1 MTQNTKPLCTG
12 GRGRLLATSV
22 LVAAGLTLSACGANT
37 SAGTGT
43 DSTMPADTGA
53 PATVTFMEAMSS
65 GAQKTALAKMTKDF
79 MDKNPNIKVE
89 LQDQPDYGTLQ
100 TKINAQTAAGTPPTI
115 AQVYGSWADEFATSE
130 VIVPLDDYVAKSD
143 QYQSFFAGIKKDMKL
158 ADGKTWMWPFNK
170 SVVVQY
176 YNPAMVP
183 AAPKTWD
190 EFAATAKTASTG
202 NTVALSID
210 PGSSSGPAGGT
221 ALFEILAESMGEP
234 VFAADGTPQFTKDGA
249 AKAMD
254 YLVRMKK
261 EGSLVLGTNYP
272 GQAALGGGTGAF
284 DVSTVASYPFNLKAV
299 GDKFKLGVAAL
310 PSGPKGAANQL
321 AGTNIALFAKSSDAE
336 KAAAWKY
343 MQFLTSP
350 EEMAYWSATTG
361 YLPVSKDAMDQ
372 PAFKDYAA
380 KTPFVTDATNQL
392 DAATPLPPKSWV
404 NKASGALAQAI
415 QAAVNGSSSS
425 QDALAAAQDSAMK
438 AMKGSQ

>member
-1 MTQNTKPLCTG
+1 MTRNTKLIPTA
-12 GRGRLLATSV
+12 GRRRILATSV
-22 LVAAGLTLSACGANT
+22 LVAAGLTLTAC
-37 SAGTGT
+37 GTGT
-43 DSTMPADTGA
+43 NTAASGSTVPADTGA
-53 PATVTFMEAMSS
+53 PATITFMEAMSS

-115 AQVYGSWADEFATSE
+115 AQVYGNWADEFAASQ
-130 VIVPLDDYVAKSD
+130 VIVPLDDYAAQSD
-143 QYQSFFAGIKKDMKL
+143 QYKSFFAGIKKDMKL
-158 ADGKTWMWPFNK
+158 TDGKTWMWPFNK

-176 YNPAMVP
+176 YNPNMVP

-190 EFAATAKTASTG
+190 EFAAAAKTASTG
-202 NTVALSID
+202 NTVALSMD

-221 ALFEILAESMGEP
+221 AFFEILAESMGDT

-249 AKAMD
+249 VKAMD
-254 YLVRMKK
+254 YLVKMKK
-261 EGSLVLGTNYP
+261 DGSLVLGTNYP

-284 DVSTVASYPFNLKAV
+284 DLSSVASYPFNLKAV

-310 PSGPKGAANQL
+310 PSASKGSANQL

-372 PAFKDYAA
+372 PVFRDYAA
-380 KTPFVTDATNQL
+380 KTPFVTEAATQL
-392 DAATPLPPKSWV
+392 DSATPLPPKAWIS
-404 NKASGALAQAI
+404 KASGALAQAI
-415 QAAVNGSSSS
+415 QAAVNGSASSA
-425 QDALAAAQDSAMK
+425 DALTAAQDSAMK